1 MKTAKGIIRALI
13 LLACFVVFFFFRG
26 EASRSFSY
34 LHDLALSVFD
44 PGYSYAALREE
55 RLKNASLAEELRGL
69 KNPAPFRVSAT
80 VLSARVY
87 SRYPFSDKNRIA
99 IDKGFE
105 DGITEGMPVL
115 AEQGVL
121 LGRVSAVRRVQS
133 EVETIADPAWKT
145 SVAVGEARVRAVL
158 EGGVPPRIGLIPKEA
173 AIREG
178 DPVTNIDPDFPMG
191 LLIGTA
197 RAAGDDAK
205 KVWLAADVELPY
217 RIDDLQSVFVMTH
230 FR

>member
-1 MKTAKGIIRALI
+1 MKTAKGIIRAFI
-13 LLACFVVFFFFRG
+13 LLACFVVFFFFRD

-34 LHDLALSVFD
+34 LHDLALSAFD

-55 RLKNASLAEELRGL
+55 RLKNASLVEELRAL
-69 KNPAPFRVSAT
+69 KDPAPPRVSAT

-87 SRYPFSDKNRIA
+87 SRYPFSDKNLIA

-105 DGITEGMPVL
+105 DGIAEGMPVL
-115 AEQGVL
+115 AEKGVL
-121 LGRVSAVRRVQS
+121 LGRVRVVRRTQS
-133 EVETIADPAWKT
+133 EVETIADPSWKT

-158 EGGVPPRIGLIPKEA
+158 EGGVPPRLGLIPKEA
-173 AIREG
+173 VIHEG

-191 LLIGTA
+191 LLIGNA
-197 RAAGDDAK
+197 RAAGEDTK
-205 KVWLAADVELPY
+205 KVWLTADIDLPY
-217 RIDDLQSVFVMTH
+217 RVDDLQSVLIMTH